1 MSSIKQELLA
11 EIEDAPDEAL
21 TQTLLFLKTL
31 TRTAIRTSSNPIN
44 SSLDRFSELLQSE
57 GCYEDENID
66 QCSTFLF
73 WDTYRTSK
81 N

>member
-31 TRTAIRTSSNPIN
+31 TKTANRPSSDRIYSN
-44 SSLDRFSELLQSE
+44 LDRFSEILQSE
-57 GCYEDENID
+57 GCYENENID
-66 QCSTFLF
+66 RYMADL
-73 WDTYRTSK
+73 DLD
-81 N
+81 

>member
-66 QCSTFLF
+66 RCSTFLF
-73 WDTYRTSK
+73 
-81 N
+81 